1 MTDLERARAEA
12 EQARGVSNLYP
23 FDGMRRYKAEAA
35 ESTLATLVETERRQR
50 EARYDHRER
59 DRQMQVVPAV
69 DWDEVDRRI
78 DEKLMDAAERMGGL
92 LGESLNEV
100 VANFKR
106 ELTKRDA
113 KIQTLRDVLEAKV
126 DARIEQRCSGIVAT
140 LGTLSES
147 LVTQQKVNQ
156 AALDQHDREIK
167 GLRNEIEVRIT
178 LDRKL
183 ARTQRALEA
192 AQRRQPNFEAELNAL
207 QEKFDQS
214 TTEIAALKKQL
225 LRVRGEQS
233 QLDFGLKQTEK
244 RMTLT
249 SIEVSSIG
257 AQTRTALEALREI
270 GDWEPP
276 GPAS

>member
-23 FDGMRRYKAEAA
+23 LDGMLKYKAEGC
-35 ESTLATLVETERRQR
+35 ESVLATLVETERRQR
-50 EARYDHRER
+50 EARHDHCER
-59 DRQMQVVPAV
+59 DRQTQVVPAV

-78 DEKLMDAAERMGGL
+78 DEKLMDAAERMGGA

-100 VANFKR
+100 MANFKGA
-106 ELTKRDA
+106 LAKRDHA
-113 KIQTLRDVLEAKV
+113 IQGLRDELEAKV
-126 DARIEQRCSGIVAT
+126 AARIEQRCSGIVET

-147 LVTQQKVNQ
+147 LVTQQRINQ
-156 AALDQHDREIK
+156 AALDQSNREIK
-167 GLRNEIEVRIT
+167 GLRNEIEIRIN

-183 ARTQRALEA
+183 AR
-192 AQRRQPNFEAELNAL
+192 AQREIDQARQRQPDFEAQLTAL
-207 QEKFDQS
+207 QAKLNQS
-214 TTEIAALKKQL
+214 TTEVAALKEKL

-233 QLDFGLKQTEK
+233 LLDFSLKQTEK
-244 RMTLT
+244 RVTLT

-270 GDWEPP
+270 GDWEPS